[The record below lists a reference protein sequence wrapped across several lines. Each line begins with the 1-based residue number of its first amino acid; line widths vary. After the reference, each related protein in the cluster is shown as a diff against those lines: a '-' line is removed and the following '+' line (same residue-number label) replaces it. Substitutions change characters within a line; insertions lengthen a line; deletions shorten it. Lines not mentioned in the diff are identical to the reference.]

1 MTSKKTTIKFPK
13 ELFTRAKNDDF
24 YDDGT
29 KFSVYYYKG
38 IMRVTYARLKL
49 DDGTIMVFL
58 SPSHYISS
66 KKLNGEE
73 MADMLSVASE
83 FNGVEISQFDMTK
96 FISNCDELMEKYHV
110 YH

>member
-1 MTSKKTTIKFPK
+1 MTNKKATIKFPK

-38 IMRVTYARLKL
+38 SMRVTYARLKL

-58 SPSHYISS
+58 SPSHLISS
-66 KKLNGEE
+66 KKLSSEE

-96 FISNCDELMEKYHV
+96 FISNCEELMEKYHV